1 MDQAIVAALI
11 AGAASI
17 LAIIIGSIFAFYQ
30 TGRNEKVL
38 EKRQEVQI
46 EQIAKAK
53 PENIQE
59 VAASQLAIITSFNES
74 VLRQAQQSFNLALA
88 AAAIGL
94 IFFIAAVGFLLVSG
108 TQAIAT
114 VSIISG
120 ALVEVISAV
129 NFYLYGKASS
139 QFSIFHN
146 RLDRIQYF
154 LLANSICE
162 SLVDN
167 LKQETRAEIVRM
179 IMSAAV
185 GLDKEKVS
193 KEKAK

>member
-1 MDQAIVAALI
+1 MDPTVATALI
-11 AGAASI
+11 AGVATI
-17 LAIIIGSIFAFYQ
+17 LAAFIGIIFVIYQ
-30 TGRNEKVL
+30 NRQHEKAL
-38 EKRQEVQI
+38 EKRQVIQI

-74 VLRQAQQSFNLALA
+74 VLRQAQQSFILALS

-108 TQAIAT
+108 TQTIAT

-193 KEKAK
+193 KDKAK